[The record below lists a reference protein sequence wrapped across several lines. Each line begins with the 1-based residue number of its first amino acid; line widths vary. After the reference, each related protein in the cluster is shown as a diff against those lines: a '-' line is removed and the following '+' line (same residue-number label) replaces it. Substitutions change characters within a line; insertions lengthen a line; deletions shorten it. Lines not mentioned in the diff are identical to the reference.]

1 MNWLRRLRGAI
12 GMGVT
17 WAIGGALVG
26 GVMEF
31 IANFVPGLNV
41 VDMWI
46 PLFAMPGAVC
56 GAVFS
61 LVLGIAARSR
71 KFEELSPAQ
80 FGVWGAVGGLIV
92 STAGLAAGLGGAV
105 VSGTGLAIIV
115 GAPALFSAVMASGIM
130 AIARRGAGRSLNAGA
145 AAELTEGDAP

>member
-1 MNWLRRLRGAI
+1 MSWLRRLRGAI

-26 GVMEF
+26 GVMEL
-31 IANFVPGLNV
+31 IANFVHGLNV

-61 LVLGIAARSR
+61 IVLGIAARRR
-71 KFEELSPAQ
+71 KFEELSPVQ
-80 FGVWGAVGGLIV
+80 FGAWGAVGGLAV
-92 STAGLAAGLGGAV
+92 SALGLAAGLGGAV
-105 VSGTGLAIIV
+105 LGSVEVAIIV
-115 GAPALFSAVMASGIM
+115 GSPALFSAAAAYTTL
-130 AIARRGAGRSLNAGA
+130 AIARAGA
-145 AAELTEGDAP
+145 PKSLDTGAASLSEGDAP